1 MKRENGALRLSA
13 SDLMQFMSC
22 PHATKL
28 DLLRLN
34 GIGPKEVEDSEDAA
48 LLQKRGDA
56 HEAAYLATLKDQG
69 KSVVGID
76 TDGIP
81 FAQSVA
87 KTLEALQEGPEIIFQ
102 GALEG
107 GMWGGY
113 SDFLERVE
121 HPSKLGAYSYEVADT
136 KLKRKP
142 APGHVLQLVLYSD
155 LLEQIQGLAPEHA
168 HVVLGS
174 GERFTFRLTEYAAY
188 ARAARARLEEFVS
201 DPAETRPIPCATC
214 DLCRWREHCADTW
227 RDEDSLFEVA
237 GISKAQVAKLEAQGI
252 STLQAL
258 SEFNGTVPRMAPE
271 TLGKLTTQARLQQ
284 ARKSGPPSHE
294 LRPYQPGKGF
304 DLLPRPAEG
313 DLFYDIEGD
322 PHYEEAAA
330 DGLEYLHGIWDGE
343 NFTAF
348 WSHDRAQEKQ
358 ALIDLFTF
366 FEERIDRNP
375 NARIYHY
382 APYEITALRRLT
394 TQHGVGEAQL
404 DGWLREHRFIDL
416 YSVVRG
422 GGVAS
427 ERSYSIKYLEA
438 FYDIERE
445 GEVTTAG
452 GSVVA
457 YENWRE
463 AGGQEILNEIEDY
476 NRIDCVSTELLRDW
490 LLSIRPDHM
499 ETWHD
504 LVEPDSEK
512 VRVQEE
518 AAQELKDMLE
528 ASDLPSDRRQL
539 LYDLGIFH
547 WREGKPAAW
556 AVFDAAQK
564 SFEELCDDLDCLA
577 GLRAIGP
584 QEVDKRSWTREYS
597 YPLQETKLRAGKG
610 AVFMLP
616 DGQTVALSIKSI
628 DRTRRRIT
636 LRLGQSKCI
645 ALPERLSL
653 LPDFA
658 INARPIPDAIAAVA
672 ADQCGAKANRA
683 ADDLLSRNSPRF
695 QSGFTLPDGPGGDP
709 VVNLITAV
717 RAMDETVLPVQGPP
731 GTGKT
736 YVTARAILALV
747 RDSKRVGVSSNSH
760 AAIRNVLMG
769 CVDALEEEDL
779 DIILEDVEIAHKEG
793 QGMDPLPDGY
803 ETIAAIRGNQDQRL
817 TGSHIV
823 GGTAW
828 LFSRPE
834 LVGTFDYLF
843 VDEAGQVSLANLMGI
858 SNAAR
863 NLVLIGDPRQLPQVV
878 QGSHPPPADLSCLDW
893 MLGEHAI
900 MPADRGIF
908 LSTTRRMQPDLCTYI
923 SEQFYEGRLH
933 SHESTGNQQVLAT
946 ALPQTGAWMIPVDH
960 DGCAQECPAE
970 VNAIVETVETLLGG
984 TWRDKEGVE
993 REMRP
998 NDIIVVAPYNAQ
1010 VNALSDALPGIRVG
1024 TVDRFQG
1031 QEAPVA
1037 LISMT
1042 ASSAEETTRGLE
1054 FLLSRERLNVAVS
1067 RGKALSF
1074 VFASPRLAST
1084 PCTTVDQMR
1093 LVNTL
1098 CALPTWPIEGTTP

>member
-1 MKRENGALRLSA
+1 MKRDNGTLRLSA
-13 SDLMQFMSC
+13 SDLMQFMAC

-28 DLLRLN
+28 DLLRLS
-34 GIGPKEVEDSEDAA
+34 GIGPKEVEDSDDAA

-56 HEAAYLATLKDQG
+56 HEAAYLAALVDQG
-69 KSVVGID
+69 KSVVGVD

-121 HPSKLGAYSYEVADT
+121 RPSKLGAYSYAVADT

-155 LLEQIQGLAPEHA
+155 LLEQVQGLAPEFA

-174 GERFTFRLTEYAAY
+174 GERFTFRLSEYAAY
-188 ARAARARLEEFVS
+188 ARDARVRLEEFVS

-214 DLCRWREHCADTW
+214 DLCRWREHCAETW
-227 RDEDSLFEVA
+227 REEDSLFEVA
-237 GISKAQVAKLEAQGI
+237 GISKAQVAKLEAQGT

-258 SEFNGTVPRMAPE
+258 SEIKGTVSRMAPE
-271 TLGKLTTQARLQQ
+271 TLDKLTAQARLQQ
-284 ARKSGPPSHE
+284 ARKSGPPTHE

-322 PHYEEAAA
+322 PHYEEAGA

-343 NFTAF
+343 TFTAF
-348 WSHDRAQEKQ
+348 WSHDRAQEKR
-358 ALIDLFTF
+358 ALIDLFAYF
-366 FEERIDRNP
+366 KERISRNP
-375 NARIYHY
+375 KARIYHY
-382 APYEITALRRLT
+382 ASYEITALRRLT
-394 TQHGVGEAQL
+394 TQHGVGEDQL

-422 GGVAS
+422 GVVAS
-427 ERSYSIKYLEA
+427 ERSYSIKSLEA

-463 AGGQEILNEIEDY
+463 VGNQEILDEIEDY
-476 NRIDCVSTELLRDW
+476 NRIDCVSTEMLRDW
-490 LLSIRPDHM
+490 LISIRPDDM
-499 ETWHD
+499 EAWHD
-504 LVEPDSEK
+504 LVEPDPEK
-512 VRVQEE
+512 VQVQEE
-518 AAQELKDMLE
+518 AAQELKDVLE
-528 ASDLPSDRRQL
+528 ASDLPPERRQL
-539 LYDLGIFH
+539 LYDLGVFH

-584 QEVDKRSWTREYS
+584 QEVDKRSWTREYT
-597 YPLQETKLRAGKG
+597 YPPQETKLRAGKG
-610 AVFMLP
+610 AVVMLP
-616 DGQTVALSIKSI
+616 DGRTVTLSIKSI
-628 DRTRRRIT
+628 DRTRRRIA
-636 LRLGQSKCI
+636 LRLGQSKSI
-645 ALPERLSL
+645 DLPERLSL

-672 ADQCGAKANRA
+672 TDQCGDKANRA
-683 ADDLLSRNSPRF
+683 ADDLLSRNAPRF
-695 QSGFTLPDGPGGDP
+695 LNGFALQDDPDGDP
-709 VVNLITAV
+709 VESLKNAV
-717 RAMDETVLPVQGPP
+717 RAMNETVLPVQGPP

-736 YVTARAILALV
+736 YVTARAILSLV
-747 RDSKRVGVSSNSH
+747 KDGKRVGVASNSH

-769 CVDALEEEDL
+769 CVDALEEDDL
-779 DIILEDVEIAHKEG
+779 DVTLEDVEIAHKEG
-793 QGMDPLPDGY
+793 QGMDLLPDGY
-803 ETIAAIRGNQDQRL
+803 ERIAAIKGNQDQRL
-817 TGSHIV
+817 TGSHVV

-834 LVGTFDYLF
+834 LTGTFDYLF
-843 VDEAGQVSLANLMGI
+843 VDEAGQVSLANMVAM

-893 MLGEHAI
+893 MLAEHAI
-900 MPADRGIF
+900 VPPDRGIF
-908 LSTTRRMQPDLCTYI
+908 LSTTRRMHPDLCSYI

-933 SHESTGNQQVLAT
+933 SHESTETQRVMAT
-946 ALPQTGAWMIPVDH
+946 ALPQTGAWMVPVDH

-970 VNAIVETVETLLGG
+970 VEAIVQTVETLLGG
-984 TWRDKEGVE
+984 TWRDKEGAE
-993 REMRP
+993 REIRP
-998 NDIIVVAPYNAQ
+998 SDIIVVAPYNAQ

-1037 LISMT
+1037 LVSMT

-1074 VFASPRLAST
+1074 VFASPRLTST
-1084 PCTTVDQMR
+1084 PCSTVDQMR

-1098 CALPTWPIEGTTP
+1098 CALPRWPIEGTAS

>member
-1 MKRENGALRLSA
+1 MKRDNGALRLSA
-13 SDLMQFMSC
+13 SDLMQYMAC

-28 DLLRLN
+28 DLLRLD

-56 HEAAYLATLKDQG
+56 HEAAYLATLKDRG
-69 KSVVGID
+69 KSVGEID
-76 TDGIP
+76 TDGVP

-113 SDFLERVE
+113 SDFLVRVE
-121 HPSKLGAYSYEVADT
+121 RPSKLGDYSYEVADT

-155 LLEQIQGLAPEHA
+155 LLEQIQGLAPERA

-174 GERFTFRLTEYAAY
+174 GDRFTFRLTEYAAY
-188 ARAARARLEEFVS
+188 ARGARGRLEEFVS
-201 DPAETRPIPCATC
+201 NPSETRPIPCATC
-214 DLCRWREHCADTW
+214 DLCRWREHCANTW
-227 RDEDSLFEVA
+227 HDEDSLFEVA
-237 GISKAQVAKLEAQGI
+237 GISKAQVAKLEAQEI

-258 SEFNGTVPRMAPE
+258 STFDGTVPRMAPE
-271 TLGKLTTQARLQQ
+271 TLGKLKAQARLQQ
-284 ARKSGPPSHE
+284 ARKSGPPTHE
-294 LRPYQPGKGF
+294 LRPHQPGKGF

-322 PHYEEAAA
+322 PHYEEAGA

-358 ALIDLFTF
+358 ALIDLFAF
-366 FEERIDRNP
+366 FDERIRRHP

-422 GGVAS
+422 GVVAS
-427 ERSYSIKYLEA
+427 EKSYSIKYLEA

-463 AGGQEILNEIEDY
+463 VGGQEILNEIEDY
-476 NRIDCVSTELLRDW
+476 NRIDCVSTERLRDW
-490 LLSIRPDHM
+490 LLSIRPDEL

-504 LVEPDSEK
+504 LVEPDPEK
-512 VRVQEE
+512 AQVQEE

-528 ASDLPSDRRQL
+528 ASELPQERRQL

-584 QEVDKRSWTREYS
+584 QEVDKRSWAREYS
-597 YPLQETKLRAGKG
+597 YPPQETKLRAGKG
-610 AVFMLP
+610 AVVMLP
-616 DGQTVALSIKSI
+616 DGQTVTLSIKSI
-628 DRTRRRIT
+628 DRTRRQIT
-636 LRLGQSKCI
+636 LKLGQAKGI
-645 ALPERLSL
+645 DLPERLSL

-658 INARPIPDAIAAVA
+658 INARPIPEAIAAVA
-672 ADQCGAKANRA
+672 IDQCGPKANRA
-683 ADDLLSRNSPRF
+683 ADDLLSRNPPRF
-695 QSGFTLPDGPGGDP
+695 QNGFALQDDLDGDP
-709 VVNLITAV
+709 VENLKTAV
-717 RAMDETVLPVQGPP
+717 RAMDDTVLPVQGPP

-736 YVTARAILALV
+736 YVTARAILSLV
-747 RDSKRVGVSSNSH
+747 REGKRVGVASNSH

-769 CVDALEEEDL
+769 CVDALEEDDL
-779 DIILEDVEIAHKEG
+779 DITLEDVEIAHKEG

-803 ETIAAIRGNQDQRL
+803 ESIAAIKGNQDQRL
-817 TGSHIV
+817 TGSHVV

-834 LVGTFDYLF
+834 LADTFDYLF
-843 VDEAGQVSLANLMGI
+843 VDEAGQVSSANLIGM

-900 MPADRGIF
+900 VPPNRGIF
-908 LSTTRRMQPDLCTYI
+908 LSTTRRMHPDLCAYI

-933 SHESTGNQQVLAT
+933 SHESTENQQIVAT
-946 ALPQTGAWMIPVDH
+946 ALPKTGAWMVPIEH
-960 DGCAQECPAE
+960 EGCAQECPAE
-970 VNAIVETVETLLGG
+970 VDAIVQTVETLLGG
-984 TWRDKEGVE
+984 TWCDKEGNMRDV
-993 REMRP
+993 RP

-1037 LISMT
+1037 LVSMT

-1074 VFASPRLAST
+1074 VFASPRLTST
-1084 PCTTVDQMR
+1084 PCSTVEQMR

-1098 CALPTWPIEGTTP
+1098 CALPHWSIEGTAS

>member
-1 MKRENGALRLSA
+1 MKRDNGVLRLSA
-13 SDLMQFMSC
+13 SDLMQFMAC

-56 HEAAYLATLKDQG
+56 HEAAHLAALMEQG
-69 KSVVGID
+69 KSVID
-76 TDGIP
+76 IDADDVP
-81 FAQSVA
+81 FVQSVSE
-87 KTLEALQEGPEIIFQ
+87 TLDAFREGPEIVFQ

-113 SDFLERVE
+113 SDFLERVDR
-121 HPSKLGAYSYEVADT
+121 PSNLGAYSYEVADT

-142 APGHVLQLVLYSD
+142 APGHILQLVLYSD
-155 LLEQIQGLAPEHA
+155 LLEQIQGQAPEYA

-174 GERFTFRLTEYAAY
+174 GDRFTFRLTEYAAY
-188 ARAARARLEEFVS
+188 SRGARDRLEEFVS
-201 DPAETRPIPCATC
+201 DPTETRPIPCATC
-214 DLCRWREHCADTW
+214 DLCRWREHCADRW

-252 STLQAL
+252 STLEAL
-258 SEFNGTVPRMAPE
+258 SKFNGTVPRMAPE

-284 ARKSGPPSHE
+284 ARKSGPPTHE
-294 LRPYQPGKGF
+294 IRPYHPGKGF

-322 PHYEEAAA
+322 PHYEEAGA

-358 ALIDLFTF
+358 ALIDLFTY
-366 FEERIDRNP
+366 FEERIGRNP

-422 GGVAS
+422 GVFAS

-463 AGGQEILNEIEDY
+463 VGGQEFLDEIEDY

-490 LLSIRPDHM
+490 LLSIRPADL

-504 LVEPDSEK
+504 LIEPDPEK
-512 VRVQEE
+512 VQTQEE

-528 ASDLPSDRRQL
+528 ASELPSERRQL

-547 WREGKPAAW
+547 WREGKPSAW

-577 GLRAIGP
+577 GLRAVGP
-584 QEVDKRSWTREYS
+584 QEDDKRSWAREYS
-597 YPLQETKLRAGKG
+597 YPPQETKLRAGKG
-610 AVFMLP
+610 AVVMLP
-616 DGQTVALSIKSI
+616 DGQTVTLSIKSI

-636 LRLGQSKCI
+636 LRLGQSKGI
-645 ALPERLSL
+645 DLPERLSL

-658 INARPIPDAIAAVA
+658 INARPIPEAIATVA
-672 ADQCGAKANRA
+672 TDQCGAKANRA
-683 ADDLLSRNSPRF
+683 AEDLLSRNPPRF
-695 QSGFTLPDGPGGDP
+695 QNGFSLQYDPNGDP
-709 VVNLITAV
+709 VEDLKNAV

-736 YVTARAILALV
+736 YVTARAILSLV
-747 RDSKRVGVSSNSH
+747 RNGKRVGVASNSH

-769 CVDALEEEDL
+769 CVDALEEDDL
-779 DIILEDVEIAHKEG
+779 DITLENVEIAHKEG
-793 QGMDPLPDGY
+793 QGLDPLPDGY
-803 ETIAAIRGNQDQRL
+803 ERIAAIKGNQDQRL
-817 TGSHIV
+817 AGSHVV

-834 LVGTFDYLF
+834 LADTFDYLF
-843 VDEAGQVSLANLMGI
+843 VDEAGQVSLANLIGM

-900 MPADRGIF
+900 VPRDRGIF
-908 LSTTRRMQPDLCTYI
+908 LSTTRRMHPDLCAYI

-933 SHESTGNQQVLAT
+933 SHESTGNQRIVAST
-946 ALPQTGAWMIPVDH
+946 LPKTGAWIVPVDH

-970 VNAIVETVETLLGG
+970 VDAIVQTVETLLSG
-984 TWRDKEGVE
+984 TWRDKEGNE
-993 REMRP
+993 RDIRP

-1037 LISMT
+1037 LVSMT

-1074 VFASPRLAST
+1074 VFASSRLTST
-1084 PCTTVDQMR
+1084 PCATVEQMR

-1098 CALPTWPIEGTTP
+1098 CALPHWPIEGTSS

>member
-1 MKRENGALRLSA
+1 MKRENDTLRLSA
-13 SDLMQFMSC
+13 SDLMQFMAC

-69 KSVVGID
+69 RSVIGID

-81 FAQSVA
+81 FTQSVEN
-87 KTLEALQEGPEIIFQ
+87 TLEAFQEGPEIIFQ

-107 GMWGGY
+107 SMWGGY

-121 HPSKLGAYSYEVADT
+121 RPSKLGAYSYEVADT

-174 GERFTFRLTEYAAY
+174 GDRFTFRLTEYAAY
-188 ARAARARLEEFVS
+188 ARGARARLEAFVS
-201 DPAETRPIPCATC
+201 DPGETRPIPCATC

-227 RDEDSLFEVA
+227 RDEDSLFEIA

-258 SEFNGTVPRMAPE
+258 SAFDGTVPRMAPE
-271 TLGKLTTQARLQQ
+271 TLGKLTAQARLQQ
-284 ARKSGPPSHE
+284 ARKSGPPTHE

-322 PHYEEAAA
+322 PHYEEAGA

-358 ALIDLFTF
+358 ALIDLFTY
-366 FEERIDRNP
+366 FEERISRNP

-422 GGVAS
+422 GVVAS

-463 AGGQEILNEIEDY
+463 VGGQEILDEIEDY

-490 LLSIRPDHM
+490 LLSIRPDDL

-504 LVEPDSEK
+504 LVEPDPEK
-512 VRVQEE
+512 VQVQEE

-528 ASDLPSDRRQL
+528 ASDLPQERRKL

-584 QEVDKRSWTREYS
+584 QEVDKRSWAREYS
-597 YPLQETKLRAGKG
+597 YPPQETKLRAGKG
-610 AVFMLP
+610 AVVMLP
-616 DGQTVALSIKSI
+616 DGQTVTLSIKSI

-636 LRLGQSKCI
+636 LRLGQSKGI
-645 ALPERLSL
+645 SLPERLSL

-658 INARPIPDAIAAVA
+658 INARPIPEAIAAVA
-672 ADQCGAKANRA
+672 NDQCGAKANRA
-683 ADDLLSRNSPRF
+683 ADDLLSRNPPRF
-695 QSGFTLPDGPGGDP
+695 QNGFALQDEPGGDP
-709 VVNLITAV
+709 VENLKIAV
-717 RAMDETVLPVQGPP
+717 RAMNETVLPVQGPP

-736 YVTARAILALV
+736 YVTARAILSLV
-747 RDSKRVGVSSNSH
+747 RDGKRVGVASNSH

-769 CVDALEEEDL
+769 CVDALEDDDL
-779 DIILEDVEIAHKEG
+779 DITLEDVEIAHKEG

-803 ETIAAIRGNQDQRL
+803 ESIAAIKGNQDQRL
-817 TGSHIV
+817 AGSHVV

-834 LVGTFDYLF
+834 LADTFDYLF
-843 VDEAGQVSLANLMGI
+843 VDEAGQVSLANLIGM

-863 NLVLIGDPRQLPQVV
+863 NLVLIGDPRQLPQVI

-900 MPADRGIF
+900 VPPDRGIF
-908 LSTTRRMQPDLCTYI
+908 LSTTRRMHPDLCAYI

-933 SHESTGNQQVLAT
+933 SHESTESQQIVAS
-946 ALPQTGAWMIPVDH
+946 ALPQTGAWMVPVDH

-970 VNAIVETVETLLGG
+970 VDAIVQSVEKLLGG
-984 TWRDKEGVE
+984 TWRDKEGNE
-993 REMRP
+993 RDIRP

-1037 LISMT
+1037 LVSMT

-1074 VFASPRLAST
+1074 VFASPRLTST
-1084 PCTTVDQMR
+1084 PCSTVEQMR

-1098 CALPTWPIEGTTP
+1098 CALPHWSIEGTAS

>member
-1 MKRENGALRLSA
+1 MKRENGALQLSA
-13 SDLMQFMSC
+13 SDLMRFMAC
-22 PHATKL
+22 PHATRL
-28 DLLRLN
+28 DLLRLD
-34 GIGPKEVEDSEDAA
+34 GMGPSEVEDSEDAA

-56 HEAAYLATLKDQG
+56 HEAAHLATLKEQG
-69 KSVVGID
+69 KSVACID
-76 TDGIP
+76 TDGVP

-87 KTLEALQEGPEIIFQ
+87 DTQDALLAGPEIIFQ

-121 HPSKLGAYSYEVADT
+121 TLSNLGAYSYEVADT

-155 LLEQIQGLAPEHA
+155 LLEKLQDVAPEQA

-174 GERFTFRLTEYAAY
+174 GERFSFRLAEYAAY
-188 ARAARARLEEFVS
+188 ARGARARLEGFVA
-201 DPAETRPIPCATC
+201 DPPETRPIPCTTC
-214 DLCRWREHCADTW
+214 DLCRWREHCADVWTN
-227 RDEDSLFEVA
+227 EDSLFEVA

-252 STLQAL
+252 TTLQAL
-258 SEFNGTVPRMAPE
+258 SEFEGTVPRMASE
-271 TLGKLTTQARLQQ
+271 TFRKLSSQARLQQ
-284 ARKSGPPSHE
+284 ARKFGPPSHE
-294 LRPYQPGKGF
+294 LRPRQPGKGF
-304 DLLPRPAEG
+304 DLLPRPVEG

-322 PHYEEAAA
+322 PHYEEAGS
-330 DGLEYLHGIWDGE
+330 DGLEYLHGIWDGKD
-343 NFTAF
+343 FTAF
-348 WSHDRAQEKQ
+348 WAHDRTEEKQ
-358 ALIDLFTF
+358 ALIDLFSF
-366 FEERIDRNP
+366 FEERISRHP

-394 TQHGVGEAQL
+394 TQHGVGETQL
-404 DGWLREHRFIDL
+404 DGWLREHRFVDL

-422 GGVAS
+422 GIFAS

-438 FYDIERE
+438 FYDIERA

-463 AGGQEILNEIEDY
+463 TRDQVILDEIEDY

-490 LLSIRPDHM
+490 LLSIRPDDLG
-499 ETWHD
+499 TWHN
-504 LVEPDSEK
+504 LVEPDPEK
-512 VRVQEE
+512 VQVQEE
-518 AAQELKDMLE
+518 AAQELKDNLE
-528 ASDLPSDRRQL
+528 ASDLPAERRQL

-577 GLRAIGP
+577 GLRATGP
-584 QEVDKRSWTREYS
+584 QEVDKRSWAREYT
-597 YPLQETKLRAGKG
+597 YPPQETKLRAGKG
-610 AVFMLP
+610 AVLMLP
-616 DGQTVALSIKSI
+616 DGQTVTLSIKSI
-628 DRTRRRIT
+628 DRTRRRVT
-636 LRLGQSKCI
+636 LRIGQSKGI
-645 ALPERLSL
+645 DLPDWLNL

-672 ADQCGAKANRA
+672 TDQCGAKANRA
-683 ADDLLSRNSPRF
+683 ADDLLSRNPPRF
-695 QSGFTLPDGPGGDP
+695 HSGFTLPDGPSGDP
-709 VVNLITAV
+709 VENLKNAV

-747 RDSKRVGVSSNSH
+747 RDGKRVGVASNSH

-769 CVDALEEEDL
+769 CIDALEEGDL
-779 DIILEDVEIAHKEG
+779 DITLENLEIAHKEG

-803 ETIAAIRGNQDQRL
+803 EAIAAIKGNQDQRL
-817 TGSHIV
+817 TGSHVV

-834 LVGTFDYLF
+834 LADTFDYLF
-843 VDEAGQVSLANLMGI
+843 IDEAGQVSLANLVGM

-863 NLVLIGDPRQLPQVV
+863 NFVLIGDPRQLPQVV

-893 MLGEHAI
+893 LLGEHAI
-900 MPADRGIF
+900 MPPDRGIF
-908 LSTTRRMQPDLCTYI
+908 LSTTRRMHPDLCAYI
-923 SEQFYEGRLH
+923 SEQFYEGKLQ
-933 SHESTGNQQVLAT
+933 SHESTANQRVVAA
-946 ALPQTGAWMIPVDH
+946 ALPETGAWMIPVYH
-960 DGCAQECPAE
+960 EGRAQECPEE
-970 VNAIVETVETLLGG
+970 VAAIVATVETLLGG
-984 TWRDKEGVE
+984 TWRDKGGSE
-993 REMRP
+993 RQIRP

-1031 QEAPVA
+1031 QEAPIA

-1067 RGKALSF
+1067 RGKALSL
-1074 VFASPRLAST
+1074 VFASPRLLST
-1084 PCTTVDQMR
+1084 PCATVDQMR

-1098 CALPTWPIEGTTP
+1098 CALPLPPLGGTTP

>member
-13 SDLMQFMSC
+13 SDLMRFMAC
-22 PHATKL
+22 PHATRL
-28 DLLRLN
+28 DLLRLD
-34 GIGPKEVEDSEDAA
+34 GMGPSEVEDSEDAA

-56 HEAAYLATLKDQG
+56 HEAAHLATLKEQG
-69 KSVVGID
+69 KSVACID
-76 TDGIP
+76 TDGVP
-81 FAQSVA
+81 FAQSA
-87 KTLEALQEGPEIIFQ
+87 AETQDALSAGPEIIFQ

-121 HPSKLGAYSYEVADT
+121 TPSKFGAYSYEVADT

-155 LLEQIQGLAPEHA
+155 LLEQLQGVAPEKA

-174 GERFTFRLTEYAAY
+174 GERFSFRLAEYAAY
-188 ARAARARLEEFVS
+188 ARGARARLEGFVV
-201 DPAETRPIPCATC
+201 DPPETRPVPCATC
-214 DLCRWREHCADTW
+214 DLCRWREHCADVW
-227 RDEDSLFEVA
+227 RNEDSLFEVA
-237 GISKAQVAKLEAQGI
+237 GITKNQVAKLEAQGI
-252 STLQAL
+252 TTLQAL
-258 SEFNGTVPRMAPE
+258 SEFEGTVPRIASE
-271 TLGKLTTQARLQQ
+271 TLAKLTSQARLQQ
-284 ARKSGPPSHE
+284 TRKSGPPSHE
-294 LRPYQPGKGF
+294 LRPHQPGKGF
-304 DLLPRPAEG
+304 DLLPRPVEG

-322 PHYEEAAA
+322 PHYEEADS

-343 NFTAF
+343 DFTAF
-348 WSHDRAQEKQ
+348 WAHDRADEKQ
-358 ALIDLFTF
+358 ALIDLFSF
-366 FEERIDRNP
+366 FEARISRHP

-404 DGWLREHRFIDL
+404 DGWLREHRFVDL

-422 GGVAS
+422 GIFAS

-438 FYDIERE
+438 FYDIERA

-463 AGGQEILNEIEDY
+463 TKDQVILDEIEDY

-490 LLSIRPDHM
+490 LLSIRPDDL

-504 LVEPDSEK
+504 LVEPDPEK
-512 VRVQEE
+512 IQVQEE
-518 AAQELKDMLE
+518 AAQELRDMLE
-528 ASDLPSDRRQL
+528 ASDLPAERRQL

-577 GLRAIGP
+577 GLRATGP
-584 QEVDKRSWTREYS
+584 QEADKKSWAREYT
-597 YPLQETKLRAGKG
+597 YPPQETKLRAGKG
-610 AVFMLP
+610 AVLMLP
-616 DGQTVALSIKSI
+616 DSQTATLSIKSI
-628 DRTRRRIT
+628 DRTRRRVT
-636 LRLGQSKCI
+636 LRIGQSKGVD
-645 ALPERLSL
+645 LPDRLNL

-658 INARPIPDAIAAVA
+658 INARPIPDAIATVA
-672 ADQCGAKANRA
+672 TDQCGAKANLA
-683 ADDLLSRNSPRF
+683 ADDLLSRNPPRF
-695 QSGFTLPDGPGGDP
+695 HSGFTLPDEPGGDP
-709 VVNLITAV
+709 VENLRNAV
-717 RAMDETVLPVQGPP
+717 RAMNETVLPVQGPP

-747 RDSKRVGVSSNSH
+747 RDGKRVGVASNSH

-769 CVDALEEEDL
+769 CVDALEEGDL
-779 DIILEDVEIAHKEG
+779 DITLEDVEIAHKES

-803 ETIAAIRGNQDQRL
+803 ETIAAIKRNQDQRL
-817 TGSHIV
+817 TGSHVV

-828 LFSRPE
+828 LFSRLE
-834 LVGTFDYLF
+834 LADTFDYLF
-843 VDEAGQVSLANLMGI
+843 IDEAGQVSLANLVGM

-863 NLVLIGDPRQLPQVV
+863 NLVLVGDPCQLPQVI
-878 QGSHPPPADLSCLDW
+878 QGSHPPPSDLSCLEW
-893 MLGEHAI
+893 MLGGDAI
-900 MPADRGIF
+900 VPPDRGLF
-908 LSTTRRMQPDLCTYI
+908 LSTTRRMHPDLCAYV
-923 SEQFYEGRLH
+923 SEQFYEGQLH
-933 SHESTGNQQVLAT
+933 SHESAENQRVLAEL
-946 ALPQTGAWMIPVDH
+946 LPKTGAWMIPVDH
-960 DGCAQECPAE
+960 SGRAQECPDE
-970 VNAIVETVETLLGG
+970 VAAITATVETLLNG
-984 TWRDKEGVE
+984 TWRDKDGYE
-993 REMRP
+993 RAMRP

-1031 QEAPVA
+1031 QEAPIA

-1042 ASSAEETTRGLE
+1042 ASSADETTRGLE

-1067 RGKALSF
+1067 RGKALSL
-1074 VFASPRLAST
+1074 VFASPRLLST
-1084 PCTTVDQMR
+1084 ACATVDQIR

-1098 CALPTWPIEGTTP
+1098 CALPLPPLEGTTP